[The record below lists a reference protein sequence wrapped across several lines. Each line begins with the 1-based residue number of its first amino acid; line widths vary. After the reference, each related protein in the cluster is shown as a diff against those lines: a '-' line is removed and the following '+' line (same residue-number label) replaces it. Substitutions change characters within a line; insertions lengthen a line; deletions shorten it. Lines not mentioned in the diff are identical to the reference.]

1 LGFLFEFEQ
10 FQFRNVLTFIRLDL
24 PHMTYSEILQNQRD
38 YFKAQ
43 HTKTLSAR
51 LTALRSFKQML
62 LENEAKLYA
71 AVQADFGK
79 SEHEAFLT
87 EWAILIKDIDEALA
101 SLKNWTKPQ
110 KVRTNLVNWPGK
122 SFTIA
127 EPFGQCLVIGAWNYP
142 IQLSFAP
149 VIAALAAGN
158 TVILKPSELAAH
170 SANCMADIVATYFSP
185 KLFTVVQGGVLETS
199 AILELRFDKI
209 FFTGS
214 PAVGRIVYQA
224 AAKHLTPVTL
234 ELGGKSPAILT
245 PSANLPVAIKRLVW
259 AKFLNAGQTCIAPD
273 YVFVHESIYEESIA
287 LFKSTIANNNY
298 NLSSKNYVQIINE
311 RNLERLERLIQKEK
325 VTYGG
330 NVDRDTRT
338 IQPTLLRDI
347 SLNDPIMQEEIFGPI
362 LPLIRYTHFEEVLSY
377 IQDHEKPLSAY
388 LFSNEQAEQNA
399 WLDQLSFGGGCIND
413 AIMHITNPNLPFGGV
428 GQSGTGSYHGK
439 SGFTTFSHLKSVFK
453 KPNIFEVPLKYPPYT
468 QTKMDWIKRLLK
480 FS

>member
-1 LGFLFEFEQ
+1 MHFS
-10 FQFRNVLTFIRLDL
+10 DL
-24 PHMTYSEILQNQRD
+24 LANQRQ

-43 HTKTLSAR
+43 HTKPLSAR
-51 LTALRSFKQML
+51 QTALRSFKQML

-87 EWAILIKDIDEALA
+87 EWAILIKDIDEALG

-158 TVILKPSELAAH
+158 TVILKPSELAAN
-170 SANCMADIVATYFSP
+170 SAQCMAELVAQYFDP
-185 KLFTVVQGGVLETS
+185 CLFTVALGGVAETTALLS
-199 AILELRFDKI
+199 ERFDKI

-273 YVFVHESIYEESIA
+273 YVFIHDSIYEDSIA

-298 NLSSKNYVQIINE
+298 QLSSKNYVQIINE
-311 RNLERLERLIQKEK
+311 RNLERLEQLIQKEK
-325 VTYGG
+325 VAYGG
-330 NVDRDTRT
+330 NVDRNTRT
-338 IQPTLLRDI
+338 IEPTLLRDI
-347 SLNDPIMQEEIFGPI
+347 SLEDPVMQEEIFGPI
-362 LPLIRYTHFEEVLSY
+362 LPLIHYTHFDEVLSY

-388 LFSNEQAEQNA
+388 LFSNDQAEQNA
-399 WLDQLSFGGGCIND
+399 WLNRLSFGGGCIND

-439 SGFTTFSHLKSVFK
+439 AGFTTFSHLKSVFK

>member
-1 LGFLFEFEQ
+1 
-10 FQFRNVLTFIRLDL
+10 
-24 PHMTYSEILQNQRD
+24 MTYTAILQNQRA

-43 HTKTLSAR
+43 HTKPLSAR
-51 LTALRSFKQML
+51 QTALRSFKQML
-62 LENEAKLYA
+62 LENETQLYA

-87 EWAILIKDIDEALA
+87 EWAILIKDIDEALG

-158 TVILKPSELAAH
+158 TVILKPSELAAN
-170 SANCMADIVATYFSP
+170 SAQCMADIVATYFSP
-185 KLFTVVQGGVLETS
+185 KLFTVVQGGIAETS
-199 AILELRFDKI
+199 ALLETRFDKI

-273 YVFVHESIYEESIA
+273 YVFVHASIYEESIA
-287 LFKSTIANNNY
+287 LFKSSIANNDY
-298 NLSSKNYVQIINE
+298 QLASKNYVQIINE
-311 RNLERLERLIQKEK
+311 RNLERLERLIPKEK
-325 VTYGG
+325 LAYGEK
-330 NVDRDTRT
+330 VDRDSRT
-338 IQPTLLRDI
+338 IEPTLLRDI
-347 SLNDPIMQEEIFGPI
+347 SLEDPVMQEEIFGPI

-388 LFSNEQAEQNA
+388 LFSNDQAEQNA

-439 SGFTTFSHLKSVFK
+439 AGFTTFSHLKSVFK

>member
-1 LGFLFEFEQ
+1 MHFS
-10 FQFRNVLTFIRLDL
+10 DL
-24 PHMTYSEILQNQRD
+24 LANQRQ

-43 HTKTLSAR
+43 NTKPLSAR
-51 LTALRSFKQML
+51 QTALRSFKQML

-87 EWAILIKDIDEALA
+87 EWAILIKDIDEALG
-101 SLKNWTKPQ
+101 SLKSWTKPQ

-158 TVILKPSELAAH
+158 TVILKPSELAEN
-170 SANCMADIVATYFSP
+170 SAQCMADIVAIYFSP
-185 KLFTVVQGGVLETS
+185 KLFTVVQGGVEETT
-199 AILELRFDKI
+199 ALLAERFDKI

-273 YVFVHESIYEESIA
+273 YVFIHDSIYEESIA
-287 LFKSTIANNNY
+287 LFKSIIANNNY
-298 NLSSKNYVQIINE
+298 QLSSKNYVQIINE
-311 RNLERLERLIQKEK
+311 RHLERLEQLIQKEK
-325 VTYGG
+325 VAYGG
-330 NVDRDTRT
+330 NVDRNTRT
-338 IQPTLLRDI
+338 IEPTLLRDI
-347 SLNDPIMQEEIFGPI
+347 SLEDPVMQEEIFGPI
-362 LPLIRYTHFEEVLSY
+362 LPLIRYTHFDEVLSY

-388 LFSNEQAEQNA
+388 LFSNEQTEQNA
-399 WLDQLSFGGGCIND
+399 WLNRLSFGGGCIND